1 MILGVLVCIR
11 NQPTGLLTYLDSNDD
26 VPEDD
31 IDRINVR
38 DNLKLAQ
45 VTTTTATGKLLQ
57 LLTAIA
63 AAAAAITTTTTT
75 RCREFWLLA

>member
-1 MILGVLVCIR
+1 MTAMHCV
-11 NQPTGLLTYLDSNDD
+11 QPTGLLTYLDSTDD

-45 VTTTTATGKLLQ
+45 VT
-57 LLTAIA
+57 A
-63 AAAAAITTTTTT
+63 AANHNNNNNNNCCLQCFDAVGWAAGRASG
-75 RCREFWLLA
+75 L